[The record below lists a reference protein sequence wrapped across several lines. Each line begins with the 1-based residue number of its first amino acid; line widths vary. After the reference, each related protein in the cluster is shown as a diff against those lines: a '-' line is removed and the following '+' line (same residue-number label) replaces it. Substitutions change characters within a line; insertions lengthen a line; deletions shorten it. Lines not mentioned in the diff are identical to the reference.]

1 MSSTRL
7 AGGLSASVRIQAIA
21 QRFRSLP
28 GAFERAFAIRTG
40 HCTVMRHLL
49 PVIALATC
57 FSTPAWAGWEWTNWG
72 MTTHAV
78 RLAAPKQPARLDEPV
93 KGASLTMRLAV
104 DIETAGIG
112 FRARLG
118 FSEFGELGLVEM
130 RPVDEVRDC
139 AAASRALARLHGAPV
154 SRRVVPTERLLW
166 ADAER
171 DSLVEFTRDEDGAC
185 LIRLTPLPRRNP
197 YLRG

>member
-1 MSSTRL
+1 MWRL
-7 AGGLSASVRIQAIA
+7 
-21 QRFRSLP
+21 FSL
-28 GAFERAFAIRTG
+28 I
-40 HCTVMRHLL
+40 
-49 PVIALATC
+49 VIATC
-57 FSTPAWAGWEWTNWG
+57 ISTPASAGWEWTDWG
-72 MTTHAV
+72 MTPHAV
-78 RLAAPKQPARLDEPV
+78 RMAAPTQPMRLDEPA
-93 KGASLTMRLAV
+93 KGASVTMRLAV

-171 DSLVEFTRDEDGAC
+171 DSLVEFTSGRDGAC